1 MVKVWSDIAWNDY
14 CEFFNKHQ
22 QKLIKTT
29 HDLIKDIERNGVD
42 KGKGQPEPLK
52 YELSGYWS
60 RRIDIANRL
69 VYKIED
75 NILKIG
81 AYDYI
86 ELKKNETFFFLDK
99 ICGIES
105 SDEIVADIGISAK
118 VLGNILHKTLE
129 EIFRENWKNI
139 LQSSENL
146 LISADSIEKF
156 LKRNIWKEEL
166 KIEIFMKN
174 YLNEVLL

>member
-1 MVKVWSDIAWNDY
+1 MK
-14 CEFFNKHQ
+14 FFFRAYLKE
-22 QKLIKTT
+22 KT
-29 HDLIKDIERNGVD
+29 DFK
-42 KGKGQPEPLK
+42 
-52 YELSGYWS
+52 
-60 RRIDIANRL
+60 
-69 VYKIED
+69 D

-129 EIFRENWKNI
+129 EIFR
-139 LQSSENL
+139 
-146 LISADSIEKF
+146 
-156 LKRNIWKEEL
+156 
-166 KIEIFMKN
+166 
-174 YLNEVLL
+174 